1 MAELL
6 TVRELAQYL
15 KLNPATVTRKAARG
29 EIPAIK
35 VGRQFR
41 FDKEHIDKW
50 LSHQSVGRPA
60 HILVIDDEP
69 LIGQFFKD
77 SLTRSGYQVTAV
89 TSGAEALDLF
99 AISRF
104 DLIFLDLVMPELDGH
119 EVFKRIREID
129 EHVPIC
135 IITGYPD
142 SDLMRKAMEQGFFL
156 VLKKPLNAN
165 DIRKTIRSLTG
176 SVEPVADRQQVRRT
190 KPGEQ

>member
-1 MAELL
+1 MTELL

-41 FDKEHIDKW
+41 FDKERIDNW
-50 LSHQSVGRPA
+50 LSQQSVGRPV

-69 LIGQFFKD
+69 LIGQLFKD
-77 SLTRSGYQVTAV
+77 SLSKSGYQVSTT
-89 TSGAEALDLF
+89 TSGAEALELF
-99 AISRF
+99 ATSRF
-104 DLIFLDLVMPELDGH
+104 DLIFLDLVMPGLDGC
-119 EVFKRIREID
+119 EVFQRIREID

-142 SDLMRKAMEQGFFL
+142 SDLMTKVMEQGPFSI
-156 VLKKPLNAN
+156 LKKPLRID
-165 DIRKTIRSLTG
+165 DIYKTIVSIVG
-176 SVEPVADRQQVRRT
+176 ISNKEEPRIK
-190 KPGEQ
+190 KPGKASNRI